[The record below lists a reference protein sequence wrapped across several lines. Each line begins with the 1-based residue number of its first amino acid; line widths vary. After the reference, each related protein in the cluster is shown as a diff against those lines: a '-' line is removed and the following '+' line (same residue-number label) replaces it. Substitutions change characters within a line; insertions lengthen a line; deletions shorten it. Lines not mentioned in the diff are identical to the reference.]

1 MSMTITVC
9 GQPKEFRP
17 KPKELI
23 WKAAISAESRNL
35 PKEIFSA
42 ERAYFGG
49 KKMFSAEMSSLFQQ
63 KEGNFGRN

>member
-1 MSMTITVC
+1 MFLPISSS
-9 GQPKEFRP
+9 GQPKEFWP

-23 WKAAISAESRNL
+23 WKEAISAESRNL

-42 ERAYFGG
+42 ERAYFGR
-49 KKMFSAEMSSLFQQ
+49 KKMFSAEMSSLFRP